1 MVETPMAALRKQPP
15 ARMTL
20 AEFFA
25 WEPGDRSVRS
35 WQLIDGEPVAMSPAT
50 EAHGALQIEIGALLR
65 NHLLAR
71 GAPCRVIGEAGVVP
85 RVRSDRNYRI
95 PDLGV
100 TCSPPSASLMV
111 AEPLLLIEILSP
123 SNEVETWANIW
134 AYTTIP
140 SVTEI
145 LVVSSTKI
153 EAELLRR
160 HPDGAWPE
168 TPERIGP
175 GAMLRLDSIGFEI
188 ALDAL
193 YRTTMLAGGA

>member
-1 MVETPMAALRKQPP
+1 
-15 ARMTL
+15 MTL

-25 WEPGDRSVRS
+25 WHPEDTSVRC
-35 WQLIDGEPVAMSPAT
+35 WQLIDGEPVAMAPAT

-71 GAPCRVIGEAGVVP
+71 GGPCRVISEAGIVP

-100 TCSPPSASLMV
+100 TCAPPSSNLMMG
-111 AEPLLLIEILSP
+111 EPILLIEILSP

-140 SVTEI
+140 SVVEI

-160 HPDGAWPE
+160 RGDGSWPE
-168 TPERIGP
+168 TPERIGAE
-175 GAMLRLDSIGFEI
+175 GDVMLGSVDFSA
-188 ALDAL
+188 ALSAF
-193 YRTTMLAGGA
+193 YRTTVLTAIPGG